1 MKKRKVTI
9 VDYNA
14 GNILSVSRA
23 FEACGVEVELT
34 NDQKKITQASFLVL
48 PGDGS
53 FNYAT
58 KKLKELEI
66 FQTIKDFC
74 KKGNPMLGICL
85 GMQLLHSSSEE
96 FGDNEGLCLIKGKI
110 IRITDQNNFKCK
122 VPIIGWHSVLKNN
135 FYEKRFKKIEKI
147 FDKKKFYF
155 VHSYSAIPQNKNDLL
170 GYFKFGNLKITAI
183 VGRENILGCQFHPE
197 KSGQNGLSLI
207 KKFLTL

>member
-66 FQTIKDFC
+66 FQTIKDF
-74 KKGNPMLGICL
+74 
-85 GMQLLHSSSEE
+85 
-96 FGDNEGLCLIKGKI
+96 
-110 IRITDQNNFKCK
+110 
-122 VPIIGWHSVLKNN
+122 
-135 FYEKRFKKIEKI
+135 
-147 FDKKKFYF
+147 
-155 VHSYSAIPQNKNDLL
+155 
-170 GYFKFGNLKITAI
+170 
-183 VGRENILGCQFHPE
+183 
-197 KSGQNGLSLI
+197 
-207 KKFLTL
+207 

>member
-1 MKKRKVTI
+1 MREKKITI

-23 FEACGVEVELT
+23 FEACGAKVELASES
-34 NDQKKITQASFLVL
+34 KKISQASYLVL

-53 FNYAT
+53 FSYAT
-58 KKLKELEI
+58 KKLRELEI

-74 KKGNPMLGICL
+74 KKGKPMLGICL
-85 GMQLLHSSSEE
+85 GMQLLHESSEE
-96 FGDNEGLCLIKGKI
+96 FGDNDGLSLIKGKI
-110 IRITDQNNFKCK
+110 KKINDQKNIKFK
-122 VPIIGWHSVLKNN
+122 VPIIGWHSILKSN
-135 FYEKRFKKIEKI
+135 FYDKRFKKIEKV

-155 VHSYSAIPQNKNDLL
+155 VHSYSANPLNKSDLL
-170 GYFKFGNLKITAI
+170 GYFRFGSLKITAI